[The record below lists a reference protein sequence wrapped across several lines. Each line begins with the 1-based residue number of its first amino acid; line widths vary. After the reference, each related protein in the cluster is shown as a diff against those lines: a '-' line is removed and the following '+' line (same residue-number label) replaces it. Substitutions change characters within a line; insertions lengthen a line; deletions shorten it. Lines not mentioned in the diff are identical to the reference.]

1 MKTLDN
7 LQAGDLVIYKTLFVR
22 SIIQVQRVTPTSIV
36 TQFGAFRKKDG
47 YKIGNTDPYSHSHIS
62 IATDEEIKEIKQ
74 RDTINDIIEKVKR
87 ILNTYNI
94 TYEQAIQLKELF
106 NIKL

>member
-1 MKTLDN
+1 MKTLDD
-7 LQAGDLVIYKTLFVR
+7 LQAGDLVIYKTLFER
-22 SIIQVQRVTPTSIV
+22 SILQVQSVTPTCIV
-36 TQFGAFRKKDG
+36 TKFGVFRKKDG
-47 YKIGNTDPYSHSHIS
+47 YKLCGSSHSHIS
-62 IATDEEIKEIKQ
+62 IPTDEEIKEIQQ